1 MTYEELNPLN
11 IKNDED
17 KQEKYDDNTETARSL
32 EALKLLV
39 RRSRK

>member
-11 IKNDED
+11 IKNEEE
-17 KQEKYDDNTETARSL
+17 KLEKYDGNTETARSL
-32 EALKLLV
+32 EALKLSV